1 MTSEGG
7 RRVCMVELVGNE
19 CPDRGRDGDRDGDRD
34 GGRERALWEGRERER
49 MVSYAGKKIACTHVG
64 AVNVC

>member
-19 CPDRGRDGDRDGDRD
+19 CLDRGRDGDRD

-49 MVSYAGKKIACTHVG
+49 MGSCAGKKISCTYVG
-64 AVNVC
+64 AVKMC